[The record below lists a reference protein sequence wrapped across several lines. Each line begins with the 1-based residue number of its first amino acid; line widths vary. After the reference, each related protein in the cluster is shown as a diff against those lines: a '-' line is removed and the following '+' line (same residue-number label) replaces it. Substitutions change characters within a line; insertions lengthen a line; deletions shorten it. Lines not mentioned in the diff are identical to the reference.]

1 MFIFM
6 LQVNLLVASGFVTAY
21 VTSKEQPLFNHPVRS
36 ALKPQLAPPASQ
48 DSKSGTFLYHVK
60 GEEGLFYYHL
70 FRAKDSDAV
79 QELFGA
85 MKEQSASSRTIDRD
99 RDREVPQRSLSSAA
113 ALTSIGADISPSSS
127 HFFEV
132 LYVGK
137 TKIVQS
143 KVPES
148 FIDDVLVKFRSH
160 GLEKSRSTASS
171 LLAECQ
177 KLKQQS
183 SASNLFANNR
193 RDSVDSNQSGGEL
206 SGSVENVVGNGIIGG
221 GSAGPM
227 LLQSPMS
234 PMSPMSPGQLCL
246 PGTTSE
252 SVPPSPC
259 EPPPGA
265 IGNGNGQQ
273 LAAEAA
279 AIGVMRSRAASTGSV
294 LTARR
299 DSVRDVD
306 DLNRTMLFQVGRLD
320 LRLIS
325 PDRKKVLLH
334 KQLRDV
340 ASCVQGVNNPE
351 HFGFICRDS
360 SGDRYICYI
369 FKCQSDSVS
378 DDLVAAITQAFMA
391 SSDGLPVKRER
402 HAILSCE
409 HCPMVWYSKLCQ
421 DVDGQNDRKTQ
432 SIIFSRLEM
441 LPEEEQ
447 EIIVTKYKGAEAA
460 NGIGSGTSL
469 ADQNQFLMMLLRA
482 HCEAKQ
488 TRHVHDTAEN
498 RSEFL
503 NQYLSVGVGSTI
515 FMKAKR
521 SLTNS
526 FDHLMKRKG
535 SKDDFGL
542 GSQGNLSGNQSHKS
556 GNQSPVGSSA
566 PLPMVDTTP
575 ESNRPRSLR
584 VSPEQQASLSAANA
598 AAIAA
603 SPKSPMMDIFL
614 KVGNSP
620 KMSPENDGTNRHHQS
635 GSWRQAILNRV
646 QTPGKDQES
655 REAAKHANLS
665 AAGRG
670 AQYAPAPKKTKEE
683 LRELWKKAINQQL
696 ILIRMEKENAK
707 LRVRQEEATVKRIKL
722 EYDELSS
729 CNRQLVEVWDL
740 LVSKESRVSTKC
752 DSQMLLQA
760 IKQGVPRGKRG
771 EVWQFLAEQFC
782 MKQPPL
788 DTHDFP
794 NYNTSYELLLKQLT
808 SQQHAILIDLG
819 RTFPNHPYFSSP
831 LGPGQLAL
839 FNLLK
844 AYSLLDHEVGYC
856 QGLSFVAGVL
866 LLHMSEDTAFFLLR
880 HLMFRRGL
888 RKLYLPD
895 MAALQLHLYQLSR
908 LLHDRL
914 RSIYNHFDKHEVSP
928 TLYAAPWL
936 LTLFASQFPLG
947 FVTRVF
953 DLLFLESSEVIFRVA
968 LALLEEHQDQ
978 LLCCDSFEEI
988 MEYLKTKVPAVDSA
1002 TLDRVMKRVFYPD
1015 MELGKQLNEYRVEYQ
1030 VLQEEMLSVK
1040 PQMENLEKLE
1050 LVNKQLT
1057 QQNVHLNEQLEIA
1070 MSNLQRM
1077 ETTRSHYQSNVHKLE
1092 SQNRS
1097 LEVTIATLGSFIQ
1110 QLIDSRTD
1118 IEIPGDVRRIVAQL
1132 SLAEKRRSN
1141 NLRSFPSRI
1150 AEDGTVGN
1158 GNPPRGSDMKKSN
1171 SAGVK
1176 EVRLVK
1182 TNSMIEPPYPLKSAL
1197 SQPNLGTKLEK
1208 VSSFFAN
1215 SHNHIKQQRA
1225 QIAAM
1230 RVNDGSNERLNNNIV
1245 TGGGS
1250 VNEAN
1255 DENDPKTVNI
1265 DIQITDNSGPGDN
1278 GLIHA
1283 GNDNG
1288 LRIDALA
1295 GLEKS
1300 ISLPRNTKILK
1311 SSKSAYELG
1320 SVKKIPTTKLED
1332 TISESMTNL
1341 SGTMHPFDTCSDVN
1355 FKYGGTTKLKS
1366 IKPVRTGSGQNG
1378 QSDSTNKELQ
1388 QNPQILSR

>member
-1 MFIFM
+1 MKHMPVEYCGYTAMDRKCAAPMIPWIISEIRKKNVP
-6 LQVNLLVASGFVTAY
+6 QKVNLLVASGNVSAY
-21 VTSKEQPLFNHPVRS
+21 IANREQPLFKHPLRS
-36 ALKPQLAPPASQ
+36 AHKPQAAPPGCQ
-48 DSKSGTFLYHVK
+48 DSRSGTFLYTVK
-60 GEEGLFYYHL
+60 GDEGIYYYHL
-70 FRAKDSDAV
+70 FKAKDADAV
-79 QELFGA
+79 QEIFGA
-85 MKEQSASSRTIDRD
+85 MKEQSSSTSRL
-99 RDREVPQRSLSSAA
+99 DREKEPPQRSLSSAA

-137 TKIVQS
+137 TKIAQA
-143 KVPES
+143 KVPET
-148 FIDDVLVKFRSH
+148 FIDDVIVKFRSH

-171 LLAECQ
+171 LLAECNQ
-177 KLKQQS
+177 LKQQT
-183 SASNLFANNR
+183 SASNIFANIR
-193 RDSVDSNQSGGEL
+193 RDSMDSNTSEL
-206 SGSVENVVGNGIIGG
+206 GSAENVTSPTSPLCPPVTLTGSVESVTSPVTD
-221 GSAGPM
+221 GPRKTNSM
-227 LLQSPMS
+227 P
-234 PMSPMSPGQLCL
+234 L
-246 PGTTSE
+246 PE
-252 SVPPSPC
+252 
-259 EPPPGA
+259 
-265 IGNGNGQQ
+265 
-273 LAAEAA
+273 LA
-279 AIGVMRSRAASTGSV
+279 MRNRAASIGSAMI
-294 LTARR
+294 TRR
-299 DSVRDVD
+299 DSSVRDNE

-340 ASCVQGVNNPE
+340 ASCVQGIKNPE
-351 HFGFICRDS
+351 HFGFICRDNNI
-360 SGDRYICYI
+360 DRFVGYI
-369 FKCQSDSVS
+369 FKCQSESVA
-378 DDLVAAITQAFMA
+378 DDLVAAITQAFNA
-391 SSDGLPVKRER
+391 SADVQPRKER
-402 HAILSCE
+402 HVFTCE

-421 DVDGQNDRKTQ
+421 EIDGQSDRKTQ
-432 SIIFSRLEM
+432 NIIFSRLEM
-441 LPEEEQ
+441 LPEDEQ
-447 EIIVTKYKGAEAA
+447 EIVVTKYKGAEAA
-460 NGIGSGTSL
+460 SGTGSGMNLT
-469 ADQNQFLMMLLRA
+469 DQNQFLMMLLRA

-488 TRHVHDTAEN
+488 ARHVHDTAEN

-542 GSQGNLSGNQSHKS
+542 GSQNNLNKVGL
-556 GNQSPVGSSA
+556 QSPVGSG

-575 ESNRPRSLR
+575 DSIRPRSLR
-584 VSPEQQASLSAANA
+584 VSPEQQMSIN
-598 AAIAA
+598 AA

-620 KMSPENDGTNRHHQS
+620 KMSPTEGEDINKQQQN

-646 QTPGKDQES
+646 VTPAKDQDS
-655 REAAKHANLS
+655 KDAAKNASLGAGKYQSTS
-665 AAGRG
+665 AVKRS
-670 AQYAPAPKKTKEE
+670 KEE
-683 LRELWKKAINQQL
+683 LRDLWKKAINQQL
-696 ILIRMEKENAK
+696 ILIRMEKENAR

-722 EYDELSS
+722 EYDELNS
-729 CNRQLVEVWDL
+729 CNRQLHEVWDL

-752 DSQMLLQA
+752 DNQMLLQA
-760 IKQGVPRGKRG
+760 IKQGVPKAKRG

-788 DTHDFP
+788 DTRDFP
-794 NYNTSYELLLKQLT
+794 NYNTPYELLLKQLT

-866 LLHMSEDTAFFLLR
+866 LLHMSEDLAFFLLR
-880 HLMFRRGL
+880 HLMFRRGM

-914 RSIYNHFDKHEVSP
+914 PSIYNHFDKHEVSP

-936 LTLFASQFPLG
+936 LTIFASQFPLG

-978 LLCCDSFEEI
+978 LLACDSFEEI
-988 MEYLKTKVPAVDSA
+988 MEYLKTKVPAVEKD

-1015 MELGKQLNEYRVEYQ
+1015 MEIAKQLNEYRVEYQ

-1040 PQMENLEKLE
+1040 PQIENMEKLE
-1050 LVNKQLT
+1050 LLNKQLT
-1057 QQNVHLNEQLEIA
+1057 QQNAHLNEQLEIA
-1070 MSNLQRM
+1070 MANLHRM
-1077 ETTRSHYQSNVHKLE
+1077 ETTRAHHQSTVHRLE
-1092 SQNRS
+1092 SQTRS
-1097 LEVTIATLGSFIQ
+1097 LEVTISTMGSFIQ
-1110 QLIDSRTD
+1110 QLIESQTD

-1132 SLAEKRRSN
+1132 SLAEKRRNN
-1141 NLRSFPSRI
+1141 NLRSFQNRI
-1150 AEDGTVGN
+1150 VEDN
-1158 GNPPRGSDMKKSN
+1158 NNKYDMKKSN
-1171 SAGVK
+1171 SAGK
-1176 EVRLVK
+1176 DARLVK

-1197 SQPNLGTKLEK
+1197 SQPNLGSKLEK

-1225 QIAAM
+1225 QMAAI
-1230 RVNDGSNERLNNNIV
+1230 RSEGSNEAVNMLNCN
-1245 TGGGS
+1245 G
-1250 VNEAN
+1250 AN

-1265 DIQITDNSGPGDN
+1265 DIQITDTSV
-1278 GLIHA
+1278 
-1283 GNDNG
+1283 
-1288 LRIDALA
+1288 
-1295 GLEKS
+1295 
-1300 ISLPRNTKILK
+1300 SLPKNAKIQLK

-1320 SVKKIPTTKLED
+1320 SVKKILTTKLED
-1332 TISESMTNL
+1332 TNSDSLTNL
-1341 SGTMHPFDTCSDVN
+1341 TGTMHPLDTCSDVN

-1366 IKPVRTGSGQNG
+1366 IKSIRAGGQNG
-1378 QSDSTNKELQ
+1378 QNDNNNKEIQ
-1388 QNPQILSR
+1388 QNSQILSR